1 MRLDNGTDVNIQ
13 FLHEYAANTSIII
26 RLLRNFVRTQN
37 KKNTNQLKNVLNT
50 KETAEQ
56 GRCGTYEKRK
66 KH

>member
-26 RLLRNFVRTQN
+26 RLLRNFVRTQ
-37 KKNTNQLKNVLNT
+37 KKNTNQLGNVLNT
-50 KETAEQ
+50 KEQ